1 MLKIA
6 YAILVLFL
14 VTFGNGQSLENYFNE
29 ASIKSGQNDFR
40 TAITILSTAIEKYP
54 TSSRAYTSRG
64 LMKFQLE
71 DYWGAI
77 QDFNKAI
84 EVEPAVSVDSYLMV
98 HYALGNA
105 KIALKDFHGAIQDFN
120 KVIELR
126 PYEIGALS
134 GRGSAKFNIEDYRGA
149 IQDFNIAIRLDPNN
163 SFSYYKRG
171 TTKYQLD
178 DKEGACLDWSK
189 AGELGYASAYIMIE
203 EYCNN

>member
-6 YAILVLFL
+6 FAIPGLFL
-14 VTFGNGQSLENYFNE
+14 MTFSYGQSLQSYIDD
-29 ASIKSGQNDFR
+29 AAVKSRNNDFGG
-40 TAITILSTAIEKYP
+40 AITILSAAIDKYP
-54 TSSRAYTSRG
+54 DSSRVYTGRG

-84 EVEPAVSVDSYLMV
+84 AVEPAASVESYLMT

-105 KIALKDFHGAIQDFN
+105 KMALKDFLGAMEDFN

-134 GRGSAKFNIEDYRGA
+134 GRGSAKLNLEDYKGA
-149 IQDFNIAIRLDPNN
+149 LQDFNNVIGLNPNN

-171 TTKYQLD
+171 IAKHHLKD
-178 DKEGACLDWSK
+178 DEGACSDWSR

-203 EYCNN
+203 EYCNK